1 MKASTLTVLT
11 FGFLFFGLTAHA
23 QHEDLAQVPTQ
34 TKTEIAA
41 RTDNWSD
48 RIFRKW
54 ETPVDFNF
62 LAGTYDNTS
71 TIRFNFKR
79 IVCID
84 SIQITAEAATGAP
97 VVFVVGMAANN
108 PEPVDQDIHAGTITL
123 PPAALPAPQR
133 DPHYSFRINRMQRQV
148 SLMVAGGSMRIM
160 AARAIVVKSERCPAY

>member
-11 FGFLFFGLTAHA
+11 IGLVLSTLTAHA
-23 QHEDLAQVPTQ
+23 QYEDLAQVPTRQ
-34 TKTEIAA
+34 RTEVVP

-48 RIFRKW
+48 RIMRSW
-54 ETPVDFNF
+54 ETPVNF
-62 LAGTYDNTS
+62 EHLIGTYDNTS
-71 TIRFNFKR
+71 TIRFNFKK

-84 SIQITAEAATGAP
+84 SIQISAEAVMGAP

-133 DPHYSFRINRMQRQV
+133 DPHYSFRINRKQRQV
-148 SLMVAGGSMRIM
+148 SLMVAGGNVRIL
-160 AARAIVVKSERCPAY
+160 AARAIVAKDARCPKY